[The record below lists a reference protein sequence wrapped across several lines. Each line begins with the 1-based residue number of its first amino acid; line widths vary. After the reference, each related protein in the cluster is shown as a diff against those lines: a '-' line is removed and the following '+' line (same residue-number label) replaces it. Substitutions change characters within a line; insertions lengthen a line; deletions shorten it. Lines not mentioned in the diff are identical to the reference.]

1 MSETFS
7 KNIVKTI
14 AKNFCLLY
22 NRIKLK
28 MEVRK
33 VTDEKGQAYT
43 EMLQLFNLLQQW
55 NDFYTS
61 ENANNLLVACQQLL
75 INYNEPVLKFIND
88 ENEDKS
94 LLQYLA
100 GDDGLAQW
108 QFYKGFYNNYNVHI
122 F

>member
-1 MSETFS
+1 MTP
-7 KNIVKTI
+7 
-14 AKNFCLLY
+14 
-22 NRIKLK
+22 
-28 MEVRK
+28 
-33 VTDEKGQAYT
+33 EKSQAYT

-61 ENANNLLVACQQLL
+61 ENASNLLVACQQLL
-75 INYNEPVLKFIND
+75 INYNDPVIKFIND

-94 LLQYLA
+94 LLSYLA
-100 GDDGLAQW
+100 GDDGLSQW

>member
-1 MSETFS
+1 V
-7 KNIVKTI
+7 IP
-14 AKNFCLLY
+14 
-22 NRIKLK
+22 
-28 MEVRK
+28 
-33 VTDEKGQAYT
+33 EKRQAYT

-61 ENANNLLVACQQLL
+61 ENANNLLVATQRLL
-75 INYNEPVLKFIND
+75 LDYNEPVLKFIND

-100 GDDGLAQW
+100 GDNGLDQW
-108 QFYKGFYNNYNVHI
+108 QFYKGFYYNYNVHI

>member
-1 MSETFS
+1 MTP
-7 KNIVKTI
+7 
-14 AKNFCLLY
+14 
-22 NRIKLK
+22 
-28 MEVRK
+28 
-33 VTDEKGQAYT
+33 EKGQAYT

-61 ENANNLLVACQQLL
+61 ENASNLLVACQQLL

-94 LLQYLA
+94 LIHYLA